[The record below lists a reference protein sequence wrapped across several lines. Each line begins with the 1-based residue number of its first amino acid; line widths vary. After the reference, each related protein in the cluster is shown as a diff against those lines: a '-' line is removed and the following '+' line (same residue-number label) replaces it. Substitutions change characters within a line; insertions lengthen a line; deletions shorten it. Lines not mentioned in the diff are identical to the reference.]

1 MSVILREDSLSAT
14 KEKRIVEQIRQT
26 LAPEDIFVERGLSLV
41 MVVGE
46 GMRHTVGIASRA
58 TSALSEAEVNIEMI
72 NQGSNEVS
80 MMFGIKSA
88 DMETAVQALYAEFF
102 G

>member
-1 MSVILREDSLSAT
+1 
-14 KEKRIVEQIRQT
+14 
-26 LAPEDIFVERGLSLV
+26 
-41 MVVGE
+41 
-46 GMRHTVGIASRA
+46 
-58 TSALSEAEVNIEMI
+58 MI